1 MDQLINKKKI
11 YFYLFSF
18 LFLATISNNFLLNY
32 ITQKFSIDKI
42 EIVTNSKIIEK
53 KVVEELNYLK
63 NKNIFFLNED
73 TILTKLKKLNFL
85 ENIAVKKNYPSVI
98 VVKTKK
104 TDFLAITY
112 INQKEYYVGENG
124 NFIISDFIKYNQ
136 KLPII
141 FGNFKSEDFLKL
153 KYALKRQ
160 NLEQDKIIKYYFHKN
175 KRWDLYYDNNVVIKL
190 PNKNLVNAIKLY
202 SKFKSFNKITPN
214 TIIDLRIKDRV
225 IIKNE

>member
-18 LFLATISNNFLLNY
+18 LFLATISNNSLLNY

-53 KVVEELNYLK
+53 KVLEELNYLK
-63 NKNIFFLNED
+63 NKNIFFLNES

-112 INQKEYYVGENG
+112 INQKKYYVGENG
-124 NFIISDFIKYNQ
+124 NFIISDFIKYNK

-160 NLEQDKIIKYYFHKN
+160 NLEQDKITKYYFHKN
-175 KRWDLYYDNNVVIKL
+175 KRWDLYFDNNILVKL
-190 PNKNLVNAIKLY
+190 PSKETDDALKLY
-202 SKFKSFNKITPN
+202 NNFIKEKKLKSKMT
-214 TIIDLRIKDRV
+214 IDLRIPQR
-225 IIKNE
+225 IITSYE